1 MLMSILSII
10 ANIAYFVVLNMNIY
24 TDRAMMPTGEIREW
38 HRSPIAR
45 LNIADQSVLFYLQM
59 ILAAVS
65 IVTSVLFL
73 FGVRD
78 RIVRTIQLISVIGS
92 TIVFIIILIAEELQ
106 ILNKMPERKSAPAFI
121 TGHFLKNVSAYMP
134 ACGPSGCA
142 SCRPAFAG

>member
-24 TDRAMMPTGEIREW
+24 TDRATMPTGEIREW

-45 LNIADQSVLFYLQM
+45 LNIADQSFLFYLQM

-92 TIVFIIILIAEELQ
+92 TIVFIIILIVTSNSHA
-106 ILNKMPERKSAPAFI
+106 KYA
-121 TGHFLKNVSAYMP
+121 
-134 ACGPSGCA
+134 
-142 SCRPAFAG
+142 